1 MNFHEDAS
9 APRAGA
15 GVRYLVMRKELI
27 RYGEATGR
35 LVDWGVIRDF
45 PAFALDAAKSIGHGS
60 GYARNQGR
68 GLKVG

>member
-1 MNFHEDAS
+1 
-9 APRAGA
+9 
-15 GVRYLVMRKELI
+15 MRKELI